1 MIQSVSIIFVWIL
14 VVEAG
19 RIILS
24 SGSADA
30 DKGNSTAEK
39 KWNDEIDNDD
49 GFANENFQD
58 NDVYKDKIIEWKD
71 NCNDK
76 ERLIS
81 NDESQND
88 NSMNTEIVINNT
100 NSNGSNCEKV
110 SKRQED
116 DEIDEADDCSTEE
129 ANAIDYPQS
138 IFSTPKDHTWV
149 KKRIVDEN
157 FDAVIKTNVKR
168 VKRLSRAGN
177 SRKVKIVQERHNNR
191 FDNSSSSEKNQN
203 HRKYKV
209 SDN

>member
-1 MIQSVSIIFVWIL
+1 
-14 VVEAG
+14 
-19 RIILS
+19 
-24 SGSADA
+24 
-30 DKGNSTAEK
+30 
-39 KWNDEIDNDD
+39 
-49 GFANENFQD
+49 
-58 NDVYKDKIIEWKD
+58 
-71 NCNDK
+71 
-76 ERLIS
+76 
-81 NDESQND
+81 
-88 NSMNTEIVINNT
+88 MNTEIVINNT
-100 NSNGSNCEKV
+100 NSNGSNCENV

-157 FDAVIKTNVKR
+157 FDAFIKTNVKR